1 MNIMCHLYIGDQLRD
16 GEALGLGTNRVRQ
29 VQAKEVVQVSV
40 GLNAMQNL
48 LKKEGTFH
56 GRESSHLDTL
66 FRV

>member
-48 LKKEGTFH
+48 LKKEGGFP
-56 GRESSHLDTL
+56 
-66 FRV
+66 